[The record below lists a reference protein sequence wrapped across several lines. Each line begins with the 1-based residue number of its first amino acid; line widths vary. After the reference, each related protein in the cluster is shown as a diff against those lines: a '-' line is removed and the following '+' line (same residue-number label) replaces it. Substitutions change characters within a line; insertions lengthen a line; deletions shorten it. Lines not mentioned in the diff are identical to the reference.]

1 MGKYLLFVSNQILI
15 REGYRGSIRI
25 HSHKFSRYFR
35 QKMVFSALEITPTWA
50 IDRCAMLI

>member
-15 REGYRGSIRI
+15 REGDRGSIRI